1 MHKAARRRPSDRGLV
16 PVYFG
21 AELAA
26 MGSDAPGIGAI
37 AAGAASGVAGIAG
50 AAAGGV
56 TTTGAGVTM
65 VGAASSFFVQAES
78 AATNTNDASRRD
90 FFIAIPLEKRAE
102 PENYRLAP

>member
-1 MHKAARRRPSDRGLV
+1 M

-37 AAGAASGVAGIAG
+37 AAGAASGVAGIAGIAG

-90 FFIAIPLEKRAE
+90 FFIAIPLEKRGE